1 MALLKSSPKLIN
13 LKNLIL
19 IQFSFHLMRDGMCNL
34 RGGMS
39 SQAMNQ
45 LNLHKNSLRTMM
57 EPKSKLHNFTM
68 IQIKHGTSPT
78 SMVLARCNRMCSTPF
93 QTCSKLGKFGEK
105 LSLIW
110 LLIRYLKRLMLADVF

>member
-1 MALLKSSPKLIN
+1 MALLKSSPNLIN

-34 RGGMS
+34 KRGIL
-39 SQAMNQ
+39 SQAINQ
-45 LNLHKNSLRTMM
+45 LNLHRNMLRSMM

-78 SMVLARCNRMCSTPF
+78 SMVLARCNRMCSTPSR
-93 QTCSKLGKFGEK
+93 TCSKLEKSGEK

-110 LLIRYLKRLMLADVF
+110 LLIRYLKHLMLADV